1 MFVLSLRASR
11 SPIIVSVFML
21 RYRDTD
27 WAIRMECVHALGNW
41 FQKYPSHFLDSTY
54 LRYIGWVFSDENMHV
69 RLEAVR
75 ALEDAYE
82 QEDYISSLQSF
93 TSRFKTRIIQM
104 ATSDV
109 DVSVRISVIQVLGSI
124 DRHGLLEDDQRGKLC
139 LLIFDEDSRIR
150 RGVSRFVKGVWEDDV
165 SERVGS
171 RKLSETE
178 KRQAEVKSLA
188 SLLVEWGKALDKLTI
203 REDSSEDE
211 ESPSKK
217 MGGVASVMDPEK
229 KGRTALAVEAL
240 WEEII
245 PISDWEGLLDL
256 LLLDHSAAV
265 EEEEGEA
272 PSSSSSPSC
281 RTVVDAAWRLSEA
294 EEAIALELFTGSIRK
309 AVGEA
314 TAAKKVRIS
323 SMLWTASTQTYSHLQ
338 GEEQVVSDITR
349 ALIKGLP
356 RLFLKHQGDE
366 SRIAD
371 VLLLPSFMNLE
382 TYLDMRMT
390 TVRGPSSPHSTTC
403 LTSFSGLR
411 TPLGRCYETASYTFL
426 PDCPRACCGSNSEVC
441 GHNFLVKHKQHEDPR
456 A

>member
-1 MFVLSLRASR
+1 MRIAVSR
-11 SPIIVSVFML
+11 VCHLLTIVRVFML

-82 QEDYISSLQSF
+82 QEGYISSLQSF
-93 TSRFKTRIIQM
+93 TSRFKTRIMQM

-109 DVSVRISVIQVLGSI
+109 DVSVRVSVIQVLRSI

-150 RGVSRFVKGVWEDDV
+150 KGVSGFVKGVWEDDV
-165 SERVGS
+165 SERVAGK
-171 RKLSETE
+171 KLSGGEH
-178 KRQAEVKSLA
+178 RQAEVKSLA

-203 REDSSEDE
+203 REDNSEDE
-211 ESPSKK
+211 ESPSKR
-217 MGGVASVMDPEK
+217 MEGIASVMDLEK

-240 WEEII
+240 WDEID

-256 LLLDHSAAV
+256 LLLDHSAAA
-265 EEEEGEA
+265 EEEEDVA
-272 PSSSSSPSC
+272 PSSSSSPNG

-294 EEAIALELFTGSIRK
+294 EEAIMLELFTGSIRK

-314 TAAKKVRIS
+314 VAAKKVSNLPETKYRGGSDSIS
-323 SMLWTASTQTYSHLQ
+323 
-338 GEEQVVSDITR
+338 
-349 ALIKGLP
+349 LIG
-356 RLFLKHQGDE
+356 
-366 SRIAD
+366 
-371 VLLLPSFMNLE
+371 
-382 TYLDMRMT
+382 
-390 TVRGPSSPHSTTC
+390 RGPSC
-403 LTSFSGLR
+403 L
-411 TPLGRCYETASYTFL
+411 
-426 PDCPRACCGSNSEVC
+426 
-441 GHNFLVKHKQHEDPR
+441 
-456 A
+456 

>member
-1 MFVLSLRASR
+1 MCITVLRACR
-11 SPIIVSVFML
+11 SLAVVRVFML

-75 ALEDAYE
+75 ALEDAYG
-82 QEDYISSLQSF
+82 QEGYISSLQSF

-109 DVSVRISVIQVLGSI
+109 DISVRLSVIQVLRSI

-139 LLIFDEDSRIR
+139 LLIFDEDPRIR
-150 RGVSRFVKGVWEDDV
+150 KGVSGFVKGVWEDDV
-165 SERVGS
+165 SERVAT
-171 RKLSETE
+171 KNLSDGE
-178 KRQAEVKSLA
+178 KAQAEVKSLA
-188 SLLVEWGKALDKLTI
+188 SLLVRWGKALDKLTI
-203 REDSSEDE
+203 REDHSEDE

-240 WEEII
+240 WDEID
-245 PISDWEGLLDL
+245 PIGDWERLLDL
-256 LLLDHSAAV
+256 LLLDHSAAA
-265 EEEEGEA
+265 EEEGDVA
-272 PSSSSSPSC
+272 PSSSSSPNG

-294 EEAIALELFTGSIRK
+294 EEAITLELFTGSIRK

-314 TAAKKVRIS
+314 IAAKKVSNLRVTEYRVVLILS
-323 SMLWTASTQTYSHLQ
+323 YLQ
-338 GEEQVVSDITR
+338 GEDQVVSDITR
-349 ALIKGLP
+349 TLIKGLP

-371 VLLLPSFMNLE
+371 VLLLPSLMNLE
-382 TYLDMRMT
+382 TYLDMRMI
-390 TVRGPSSPHSTTC
+390 TVLSPHSLAGVTC
-403 LTSFSGLR
+403 FILLAGL
-411 TPLGRCYETASYTFL
+411 
-426 PDCPRACCGSNSEVC
+426 
-441 GHNFLVKHKQHEDPR
+441 
-456 A
+456 

>member
-1 MFVLSLRASR
+1 
-11 SPIIVSVFML
+11 
-21 RYRDTD
+21 
-27 WAIRMECVHALGNW
+27 
-41 FQKYPSHFLDSTY
+41 
-54 LRYIGWVFSDENMHV
+54 MHV

-82 QEDYISSLQSF
+82 QEDFISSLQSF

-109 DVSVRISVIQVLGSI
+109 DVSVRVSVIQVLRSV

-139 LLIFDEDSRIR
+139 LLIFDEDPRIR
-150 RGVSRFVKGVWEDDV
+150 KGVSGFVKGVWEDEV
-165 SERVGS
+165 SERAAGK
-171 RKLSETE
+171 KLSGGE
-178 KRQAEVKSLA
+178 KQQAEVKSLA
-188 SLLVEWGKALDKLTI
+188 SLLVKWGKALDKLTI

-211 ESPSKK
+211 ESPSKR
-217 MGGVASVMDPEK
+217 MRGVASVMDPGK

-240 WEEII
+240 WEEIA

-256 LLLDHSAAV
+256 LLVDHSAAA
-265 EEEEGEA
+265 EEEA
-272 PSSSSSPSC
+272 PSSSSSPNG

-294 EEAIALELFTGSIRK
+294 EEAITLELFTGSIRK

-314 TAAKKVRIS
+314 AAAKKVVVSPALDIGIILIR
-323 SMLWTASTQTYSHLQ
+323 SHPQ
-338 GEEQVVSDITR
+338 GEDQVVSDITR

-382 TYLDMRMT
+382 TYLDMRMIA
-390 TVRGPSSPHSTTC
+390 VGGPLVLANILYLIPT
-403 LTSFSGLR
+403 SGLR
-411 TPLGRCYETASYTFL
+411 TPLG
-426 PDCPRACCGSNSEVC
+426 
-441 GHNFLVKHKQHEDPR
+441 
-456 A
+456 